1 MTGSHEERAEGK
13 PFAPSL
19 FRVVV
24 AREDGQ
30 PSARVLEVDGDT
42 IHIGAHP
49 SNDVVLRDARVSPF
63 HCSVTRREDGL
74 RVIDT
79 GSQQGTWVS
88 GLSVRDVDLPPM
100 DAEIALGA
108 SLIAISVL
116 AATKEPELYP
126 ESHWGRLV
134 GGSAGMRRLFA
145 VLERESRSAAPLL
158 IEGEPGSGKTL
169 VAQEVARLG
178 ARQGQPFLSV
188 DCRALTS
195 EREGGTTELDQQA
208 RQPGPLHR
216 AFTLS
221 SGGTLLLENVDEL
234 PLPLQQQLLRFLEAQ
249 AGGGATPLRADDVKI
264 VATSSGSLRRAVNRG
279 LFLEDLHF
287 RLWQGAAV
295 RVPPLRDRIEDVP
308 LLIQAF
314 LSLEHP
320 SARSWRFT
328 SGTLQD
334 LRRREWPGNVR
345 ELFEYVT
352 RTLGLDR
359 TDDAPSQSAR
369 VEPAFASEAPEG
381 PPSVVEEPFK
391 VRKERLIESFER
403 EYLRELMA
411 WAAGNVSRAARKARI
426 DRMYLHRLLV
436 RHGIERRQFPEH

>member
-1 MTGSHEERAEGK
+1 MTGAHEERAEGK
-13 PFAPSL
+13 PFASSL
-19 FRVVV
+19 FRVVI

-49 SNDVVLRDARVSPF
+49 GNDVVLRDALVSPF
-63 HCSVTRREDGL
+63 HCSLTCSEDGVRL
-74 RVIDT
+74 TDA

-88 GLSVRDVDLPPM
+88 GLCVRDVDLPPS
-100 DAEIALGA
+100 DAQIAVGA
-108 SLIAISVL
+108 SLLTISVL
-116 AATKEPELYP
+116 AGTKEPELHP

-145 VLERESRSAAPLL
+145 VLERESQSAAPLFV
-158 IEGEPGSGKTL
+158 EGESGSGKTL
-169 VAQEVARLG
+169 LAQEVARLG
-178 ARQGQPFLSV
+178 SRQGLPFLTV
-188 DCRALTS
+188 DCRALASGREGETS
-195 EREGGTTELDQQA
+195 EHDQRA
-208 RQPGPLHR
+208 EAPGPLHR

-234 PLPLQQQLLRFLEAQ
+234 PLPLQEQLLRFLEAQ
-249 AGGGATPLRADDVKI
+249 AGGGATPLRANDVKI
-264 VATSSGSLRRAVNRG
+264 VATSSGALRRAVNRG
-279 LFLEDLHF
+279 LFLESLLF
-287 RLWQGAAV
+287 RLSQGAAL

-320 SARSWRFT
+320 DARSWRFT
-328 SGTLQD
+328 SGTLQE

-345 ELFEYVT
+345 ELFAYVT
-352 RTLGLDR
+352 RALGLDR
-359 TDDAPSQSAR
+359 TEDAPPRSAR
-369 VEPAFASEAPEG
+369 VDPALSSEVPEA

-436 RHGIERRQFPEH
+436 RHGIERRQFPDH